1 MRPEERRD
9 GIWAT
14 LRLGQVSKVASF
26 SYFRMPDPVDSGV
39 LAKSS
44 NQIFVER

>member
-1 MRPEERRD
+1 MGPEERAD

-26 SYFRMPDPVDSGV
+26 SYFRMPDP
-39 LAKSS
+39 SS